1 MFSNLVGF
9 ASWQLF
15 GQAAAPAPP
24 QAQSSMHL
32 LGEHLL
38 AAVVFSLVGIVVF
51 AACLYLMEKL
61 APFSII
67 KEIGEEHN
75 EALGTIV
82 GAMVLGISII
92 IAAAI
97 LG

>member
-1 MFSNLVGF
+1 MFSNLFGS
-9 ASWQLF
+9 ASWQLY
-15 GQAAAPAPP
+15 GQVQAPP

-38 AAVVFSLVGIVVF
+38 AAVVFSIVGIIVF
-51 AACLYLMEKL
+51 FVCLLLMEKL

-75 EALGTIV
+75 EALGMIV

-92 IAAAI
+92 VAAAI

>member
-1 MFSNLVGF
+1 MFINPVGF
-9 ASWQLF
+9 NSWLLL
-15 GQAAAPAPP
+15 GQTKAV
-24 QAQSSMHL
+24 SSMNL

-38 AAVVFSLVGIVVF
+38 AAVVFSIVGIVVF
-51 AACLYLMEKL
+51 FICLLVMEKL

-75 EALGTIV
+75 EALGMIV

>member
-1 MFSNLVGF
+1 VSIFSFGLDALGF
-9 ASWQLF
+9 LGLI
-15 GQAAAPAPP
+15 GQAEPRT
-24 QAQSSMHL
+24 MMGI
-32 LGEHLL
+32 LGGHLL
-38 AAVVFSLVGIVVF
+38 AAVVFSIVGIVVF
-51 AACLYLMEKL
+51 FLSLLLMEKL

-67 KEIGEEHN
+67 REIGEEHN

-97 LG
+97 MG